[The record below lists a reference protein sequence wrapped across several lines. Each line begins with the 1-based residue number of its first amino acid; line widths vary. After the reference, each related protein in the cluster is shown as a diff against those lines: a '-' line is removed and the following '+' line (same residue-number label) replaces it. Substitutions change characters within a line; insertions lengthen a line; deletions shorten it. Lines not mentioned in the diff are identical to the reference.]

1 MPWRRPT
8 FRRVP
13 RPPDRRP
20 SSHARG
26 YGSAAWQRVRQAVIA
41 RDAATC
47 QACGLVLH
55 RPGDCHVDHIER
67 KPLEQAAE
75 ATPLSGLQVL
85 CRSCHSA
92 KTAGETSS

>member
-1 MPWRRPT
+1 
-8 FRRVP
+8 
-13 RPPDRRP
+13 
-20 SSHARG
+20 
-26 YGSAAWQRVRQAVIA
+26 VIA
-41 RDAATC
+41 RDGATC
-47 QACGLVLH
+47 RVCGLVLH

-92 KTAGETSS
+92 KTAGETSL